1 MTPLRIVGSW
11 PRLLA
16 RVTVLALV
24 DVSGMTPM
32 MSGHGGTLG
41 RRSMDTNYIYGMLYP
56 DIFSTS

>member
-1 MTPLRIVGSW
+1 MTPLRIVESW

-41 RRSMDTNYIYGMLYP
+41 RRSMGGVG
-56 DIFSTS
+56 

>member
-16 RVTVLALV
+16 HVTVLALV

-41 RRSMDTNYIYGMLYP
+41 RRSMGGVG
-56 DIFSTS
+56 